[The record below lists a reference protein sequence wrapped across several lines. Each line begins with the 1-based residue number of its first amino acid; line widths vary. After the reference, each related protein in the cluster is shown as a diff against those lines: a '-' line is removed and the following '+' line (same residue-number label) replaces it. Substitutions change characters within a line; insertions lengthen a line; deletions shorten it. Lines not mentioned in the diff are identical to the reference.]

1 MSCAHR
7 WTFKRSR
14 TQERNKFNT
23 SQSPMS
29 EQIAVLFSFFFVV
42 GMEFYAAWAM
52 ADADRKR
59 PSEPQQAAATKRRR
73 KDANPKE
80 PMSSSSDSRDEEDK
94 LPRASY
100 KT

>member
-1 MSCAHR
+1 
-7 WTFKRSR
+7 
-14 TQERNKFNT
+14 
-23 SQSPMS
+23 
-29 EQIAVLFSFFFVV
+29 
-42 GMEFYAAWAM
+42 MEFYAAWAM

-94 LPRASY
+94 LEACFQKDIYRSM
-100 KT
+100 TIFFF